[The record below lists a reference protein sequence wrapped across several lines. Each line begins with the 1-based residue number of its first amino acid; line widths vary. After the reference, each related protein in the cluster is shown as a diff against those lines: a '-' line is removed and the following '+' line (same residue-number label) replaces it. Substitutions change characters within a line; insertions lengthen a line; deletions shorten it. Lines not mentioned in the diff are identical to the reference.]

1 LVLGFANFLHIAKHT
16 KEDNMKERWIKET
29 KADGTTY
36 YWTIRKNDTKN
47 GWGCGYVALPSGHPW
62 ANQHLFAYSP
72 DLANY
77 DAITGEENK
86 VKYIPFFDRELTAGF
101 HLTHRD
107 DAWQWAHDK
116 KRGYSKDM
124 EGYYVIGFYANHG
137 EFDSMSD
144 VISDTIKLMDDAD
157 LFYRDYNTIMDARKI
172 LQKKNLWLFDE
183 DLSRKINELVED
195 KFGEGT
201 KLL

>member
-1 LVLGFANFLHIAKHT
+1 
-16 KEDNMKERWIKET
+16 MKERWIKET

-36 YWTIRKNDTKN
+36 YWIIRKNDTRN
-47 GWGCGYVALPSGHPW
+47 GWGCGYVALPSAHPW

-86 VKYIPFFDRELTAGF
+86 VKPIPFYDRELTAGF
-101 HLTHRD
+101 HLAEED
-107 DAWQWAHDK
+107 DMWKWAYDK
-116 KRGYSKDM
+116 KHGFKKDM
-124 EGYYVIGFYANHG
+124 LGYYVIGFYANNG

-144 VISDTIKLMDDAD
+144 VIGSTIKLMDEAD
-157 LFYRDYNTIMDARKI
+157 LFFRDYNTI
-172 LQKKNLWLFDE
+172 KNIRSRATKSIDGYDHYLFDR
-183 DLSRKINELVED
+183 DLVKSINELVED

-201 KLL
+201 RLL